1 MDDKQIVELFFERDE
16 QALRAVEQ
24 KYGGLCFCVA
34 NNILHSRSESEE
46 CVNDTYLGA
55 WNSIPPQKPGN
66 LTAFLGKITRNLAI
80 NRYKRQ
86 SAAKRGNGQVEIV
99 LSELENCI
107 PDISGVE
114 TAMDEAHLVALIN
127 NFLRAQHKTKRNL
140 FVQRYWY
147 MYPVREIAEM
157 HDMSESKVKAILYRM
172 RVDLKK
178 NLEKEGIYL

>member
-1 MDDKQIVELFFERDE
+1 M
-16 QALRAVEQ
+16 
-24 KYGGLCFCVA
+24 
-34 NNILHSRSESEE
+34 
-46 CVNDTYLGA
+46 
-55 WNSIPPQKPGN
+55 
-66 LTAFLGKITRNLAI
+66 
-80 NRYKRQ
+80 
-86 SAAKRGNGQVEIV
+86 EIV

-114 TAMDEAHLVALIN
+114 TAMDEAHLVAVIN

-178 NLEKEGIYL
+178 ISKRRKSTYEEGKLLNAIGQIDDKMIADASPRSGQNKNE

>member
-1 MDDKQIVELFFERDE
+1 M
-16 QALRAVEQ
+16 
-24 KYGGLCFCVA
+24 
-34 NNILHSRSESEE
+34 
-46 CVNDTYLGA
+46 
-55 WNSIPPQKPGN
+55 
-66 LTAFLGKITRNLAI
+66 
-80 NRYKRQ
+80 
-86 SAAKRGNGQVEIV
+86 EIV

-114 TAMDEAHLVALIN
+114 TAMDEAHLVAVIN

-172 RVDLKK
+172 RVELKK
-178 NLEKEGIYL
+178 NLEKEEIYL